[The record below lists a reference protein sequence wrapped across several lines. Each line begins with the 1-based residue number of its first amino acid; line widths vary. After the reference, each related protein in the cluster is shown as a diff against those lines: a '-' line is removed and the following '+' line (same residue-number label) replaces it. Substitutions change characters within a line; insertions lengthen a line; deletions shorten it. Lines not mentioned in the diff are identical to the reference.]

1 MTTANT
7 LDALRKFIEAL
18 QKKNEI
24 LVKDFIIAKVSD
36 TELANTLADEINKI
50 SSILNDLE
58 IADTEEKLN
67 KALLS
72 AKDKLTKQ

>member
-1 MTTANT
+1 MTTPNT

-18 QKKNEI
+18 QRKNEI

-36 TELANTLADEINKI
+36 TELASTLADEINKI